1 MMHSKEHI
9 YDESVQAVQ
18 QNTTTFLMF
27 SMIHSKEHICEESH
41 TFTLSI
47 IPNGVSL
54 LASPGGTAS
63 VGALGLAGVGV
74 VHGARVAA
82 RWALC
87 NIRTPLPDILYMP
100 LI

>member
-1 MMHSKEHI
+1 MMCC
-9 YDESVQAVQ
+9 
-18 QNTTTFLMF
+18 
-27 SMIHSKEHICEESH
+27 MIHSKEHICEESR
-41 TFTLSI
+41 TFTFSI
-47 IPNGVSL
+47 IPDGVSIP
-54 LASPGGTAS
+54 ASPGGTAG

-87 NIRTPLPDILYMP
+87 NIRTPLPDTLYMP